1 MTSIVPAAIH
11 RPPAL
16 PPSAAPIRS
25 LKRQASTNSIGR
37 ADARPSRH
45 SAGED
50 SDLKRQKLETPVP
63 AAALSDPPIHDPSLA
78 KPIAQRIIR
87 AQETK
92 RQPLEF
98 IDGFFVGSEGFQD
111 PQPQSPVTSRSSPPS
126 LPPRPWKHNLA
137 ARTTTDGSLNN
148 SGVRKRTDM
157 QVQTVPYKTE
167 PPRDAPRFMVDGKH
181 INLFLSCG
189 MG

>member
-1 MTSIVPAAIH
+1 MTSILPAGTH
-11 RPPAL
+11 RPPAI
-16 PPSAAPIRS
+16 PTSAAPTRS
-25 LKRQASTNSIGR
+25 LKRQASTNNIGR
-37 ADARPSRH
+37 PDARPSRH

-50 SDLKRQKLETPVP
+50 SDSKRQKLDSPVP
-63 AAALSDPPIHDPSLA
+63 AAVLSDPPIDDPSLA
-78 KPIAQRIIR
+78 KPIAQRFTR

-92 RQPLEF
+92 RQPLEL
-98 IDGFFVGSEGFQD
+98 IDGFFVGSEGIQV
-111 PQPQSPVTSRSSPPS
+111 PQPQSPVTSRSSPLS
-126 LPPRPWKHNLA
+126 LPQRPWKHNLA
-137 ARTTTDGSLNN
+137 ARTKTNGTLNN

-167 PPRDAPRFMVDGKH
+167 PPRDAPRFMADGKH